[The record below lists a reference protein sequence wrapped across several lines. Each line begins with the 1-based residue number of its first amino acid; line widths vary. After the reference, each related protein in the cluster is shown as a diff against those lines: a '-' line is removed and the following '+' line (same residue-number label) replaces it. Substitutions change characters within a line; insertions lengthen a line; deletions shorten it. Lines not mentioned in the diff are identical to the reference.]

1 MNKYTW
7 FTSKE
12 KDGGGWYKCT
22 AQVILSTNT
31 LEFKEYPFYKPNR
44 KGGHRHNALYNAF
57 CRIIEHSK
65 HRRRI
70 DDPQKKQEW
79 RKIFEIQ
86 VFGELKRI
94 SQINFLDILKKG
106 KHFKQAKRITE
117 ASNER

>member
-31 LEFKEYPFYKPNR
+31 LEFKDYPFYKPNR
-44 KGGHRHNALYNAF
+44 KGGHRRNAIYNAF
-57 CRIIEHSK
+57 NRIIFRSK
-65 HRRRI
+65 NARQI
-70 DDPQKKQEW
+70 DSTQKQEW
-79 RKIFEIQ
+79 RKTFEIQ
-86 VFGELKRI
+86 VFGELKHI
-94 SQINFLDILKKG
+94 SKINFLDILKKG

>member
-31 LEFKEYPFYKPNR
+31 LEFKDYPFYKPNR
-44 KGGHRHNALYNAF
+44 KGGHRHNAIYNAF
-57 CRIIEHSK
+57 HRIIFRSK
-65 HRRRI
+65 NARQI
-70 DDPQKKQEW
+70 DPTQKQEW

-94 SQINFLDILKKG
+94 SKINFLDILKKG

-117 ASNER
+117 TSNER